1 MILSKANLTKSLL
14 LTNST
19 TTTMKN
25 IVYTLSLVFTFSL
38 VFTSCGKEEARIDK
52 KPSNYTV
59 VLDLSDRIL
68 LLEQLDKDFYLIEK
82 YFKVFEKNARR
93 NLVLSSK
100 DRFSVR
106 IIPQKN
112 SPLNIDHYEDLL
124 QIYLDE
130 TEVKDKNKSLLALSQ
145 SLPKVLQSLKNEAL
159 FGKTSNAYFGV
170 DIWAYLHDNGKGL
183 SKPDFENKV
192 LVLTDGYFDFE
203 SQAHVIQDKNQYT
216 STRFLNELTS
226 SDWKQIS
233 ESKEYGLLPIRLEKN
248 TKWVIA
254 GISGKKANDILQI
267 EKITYFWKKWLTQSG
282 VKSSN
287 FILNGSK
294 TEMSSSLLGQL

>member
-1 MILSKANLTKSLL
+1 
-14 LTNST
+14 
-19 TTTMKN
+19 MKN
-25 IVYTLSLVFTFSL
+25 VLFTLSIIFIALIL
-38 VFTSCGKEEARIDK
+38 FTSCGNEEVKIEK
-52 KPSNYTV
+52 KPTNYIV

-68 LLEQLDKDFYLIEK
+68 SPEQLDKDFYLVEE

-112 SPLNIDHYEDLL
+112 SPLNINQYEDLL
-124 QIYLDE
+124 QLYLDQ
-130 TEVKDKNKSLLALSQ
+130 TEVQFKNKSLMNLSK
-145 SLPKVLQSLKNEAL
+145 SLPKVLERLKKDAVY
-159 FGKTSNAYFGV
+159 GKASSTYFGV

-183 SKPDFENKV
+183 SKSGFENKV

-216 STRFLNELTS
+216 STRFLSELTS

-233 ESKEYGLLPIRLEKN
+233 ESKEYGLLPIQLEKN
-248 TKWVIA
+248 TKWIVA
-254 GISGKKANDILQI
+254 GISGKKTGDILQT
-267 EKITYFWKKWLTQSG
+267 EKITYFWKKWLKQSG
-282 VKSSN
+282 VSVSQ

-294 TEMSSSLLGQL
+294 TEMSSKLSAQL

>member
-1 MILSKANLTKSLL
+1 
-14 LTNST
+14 
-19 TTTMKN
+19 MKN
-25 IVYTLSLVFTFSL
+25 IIYTSILVFAFSL
-38 VFTSCGKEEARIDK
+38 LFTSCKNNDVKKVK
-52 KPSNYTV
+52 KPLNYVV

-68 LLEQLDKDFYLIEK
+68 LPEQLEKDFYLIEK

-112 SPLNIDHYEDLL
+112 SLLDVNHYEDLL

-145 SLPKVLQSLKNEAL
+145 SLSKTLQSLKKEAL
-159 FGKTSNAYFGV
+159 FSKTSSAYFGV

-183 SKPDFENKV
+183 SKPDYENNV

-203 SQAHVIQDKNQYT
+203 SQEHVIQDKNQYT

-226 SDWKQIS
+226 VNWKQIS
-233 ESKEYGLLPIRLEKN
+233 ESKNYGLLPIELEKN
-248 TKWVIA
+248 TKWIVA
-254 GISGKKANDILQI
+254 GISGKKANDILQT
-267 EKITYFWKKWLTQSG
+267 EKITYFWKKWLTKSG
-282 VKSSN
+282 VLSSN

>member
-1 MILSKANLTKSLL
+1 
-14 LTNST
+14 
-19 TTTMKN
+19 MKN
-25 IVYTLSLVFTFSL
+25 IAYTLYLVFIFSL
-38 VFTSCGKEEARIDK
+38 VFTSCGKEETSIVK

-68 LLEQLDKDFYLIEK
+68 LPEQLDKDFYLIEK
-82 YFKVFEKNARR
+82 YFNTFQKKARR
-93 NLVLSSK
+93 NLVLGSK

-106 IIPQKN
+106 IIPQKG

-130 TEVKDKNKSLLALSQ
+130 TEVQTKNKALMELSQ
-145 SLPKVLQSLKNEAL
+145 SLHKVLENLKKDAL
-159 FGKTSNAYFGV
+159 YTKSSKKYFGV

-216 STRFLNELTS
+216 STRFLNELSTS
-226 SDWKQIS
+226 NWKQIS
-233 ESKEYGLLPIRLEKN
+233 ESKEYGLLPIQLEKN
-248 TKWVIA
+248 TKWIIA
-254 GISGKKANDILQI
+254 GISGKKNNDILQT
-267 EKITYFWKKWLTQSG
+267 EKITYFWKKWLNQSG
-282 VKSSN
+282 VDTSQ